1 METSPP
7 SYIPNQPYNNADGF
21 LPPSTILEPAD
32 FNNDNGILRLQCKP
46 FVLHSST
53 YGNPDLLRIMSS
65 MPLPPVSYTA
75 SKYNWDYKKRREAQA
90 ILPFLYLGQS
100 TNARD
105 ADYLRNNGITM
116 VIAVRSAQSARA
128 RPKGLNPAQFPSCAG
143 LETTTFDVDSPYD
156 IITRIKP
163 VLKMMTNH
171 LERHS
176 GETTINQLEDIGGRI
191 LVFCE
196 TGNERS
202 PVLVAAYLMLVY
214 GISWGESL
222 NYIMARRFSV
232 CLPSGMN
239 EMLKTWE
246 GMLQAESQI
255 AAVVHNNNAQNSPT
269 RLQINGRTNKRL
281 IDDAYDSDET
291 MTDEHEVGVRP
302 GIAPFR

>member
-1 METSPP
+1 MAMSAL
-7 SYIPNQPYNNADGF
+7 SYLPNQPYNNTNSF
-21 LPPSTILEPAD
+21 LPPNTILEPAD
-32 FNNDNGILRLQCKP
+32 FNNDDGILRLRCHP
-46 FVLHSST
+46 FALHSST
-53 YGNPDLLRIMSS
+53 YGNPDLLRTISAL
-65 MPLPPVSYTA
+65 PLPQVSYTA
-75 SKYNWDYKKRREAQA
+75 SKHGWDYKKRHEAQA

-105 ADYLRNNGITM
+105 ANYLRNNGITM

-156 IITRIKP
+156 VITRIKP
-163 VLKMMTNH
+163 VLEMMTNH
-171 LERHS
+171 LERRTD
-176 GETTINQLEDIGGRI
+176 GIVIRGLDNVGGRI

-202 PVLVAAYLMLVY
+202 PVLVAAYLMLLY
-214 GISWGESL
+214 GISWSESL
-222 NYIMARRFSV
+222 NYIMAHRFSV
-232 CLPSGMN
+232 CLSSGMN

-255 AAVVHNNNAQNSPT
+255 AAAVHNNNGSVSSTELKTN
-269 RLQINGRTNKRL
+269 NKMNKRS

-291 MTDEHEVGVRP
+291 MTDEHEVGLRP